1 MIFVVKAILDVRN
14 FSYDGWLLG
23 LHLVFCRALGLVCFS
38 QYSSSAGLLGA
49 LSSIYEPLKTFQL
62 MSTSLKDAL
71 LPSVDVAH
79 RKK

>member
-14 FSYDGWLLG
+14 VSYDGWLLE
-23 LHLVFCRALGLVCFS
+23 LHLVFYRALGLVCFS

-71 LPSVDVAH
+71 LSSVDVAH